1 MRRFIAGLIGVAG
14 IFLATQVY
22 ADGTATVK
30 FDTVTIGSQALAKA
44 PVMTDNAGTKFDS
57 GALTITSGS
66 VTVTT
71 SLTACDRVWTSIT
84 TGSSGTTTTT
94 LRNAVSGAG
103 FTVTAYDATG
113 NVTTGNYTGHWL
125 AIDE

>member
-1 MRRFIAGLIGVAG
+1 MRRLIAGLIGIAG
-14 IFLATQVY
+14 IFLATHVY

-44 PVMTDNAGTKFDS
+44 PVMTDSAGTKFDS
-57 GALTITSGS
+57 GALALSSGS
-66 VTVTT
+66 QTVTT
-71 SLTACDRVWTSIT
+71 SLTTCDRVWTSIT
-84 TGSSGTTTTT
+84 TGSAGTTTTVF
-94 LRNAVSGAG
+94 RNAVSGAG

-113 NVTTGNYTGHWL
+113 NATTGTYTGHWL

>member
-1 MRRFIAGLIGVAG
+1 MKRFIAGLIGVAG

-57 GALTITSGS
+57 GALSLTAGS
-66 VTVTT
+66 QTVTT
-71 SLTACDRVWTSIT
+71 SLTACDRVLITITDTST
-84 TGSSGTTTTT
+84 NTTTFRGT
-94 LRNAVSGAG
+94 VSGAG
-103 FTVTAYDATG
+103 FTVQGYSTLTGAAITGTA
-113 NVTTGNYTGHWL
+113 TGHWL